1 MNQKALLLITLLGMT
16 ALFLSASAQQL
27 VTKTFETKE
36 GKVTVY
42 LPALSS
48 GVTISGTV
56 RAEPSGNN
64 EKAKSRNSEILKM
77 YRLLLGQKTI
87 AVADETFSMQ
97 VPATGTSM
105 AAELKNNRN
114 ETIASHEIP
123 VSSFIMPAGYTTPSY
138 FTSGEPFCITGP
150 FDGDFA
156 NTRITVNGAGTTILA
171 EGAGQLY
178 CTAPADA
185 KGIVEVQCTENGQTH
200 STKSNALQLDMTVDK
215 LSLMKGESTTL
226 HVKVSGLEG
235 LHQKVPLTL
244 QNQSGSTIT
253 MQGGSTQQLI
263 IDPAAIGPSG
273 VFATTRTIQS
283 IRTGQ
288 FSVSATI
295 ESPSDQ
301 NTSGTAA
308 LLCNCFIN
316 EQSLLLPKQQCA
328 ALGGLC
334 ATSLAEVQ
342 GTGEIPEPPAV
353 PNPAPVTRFLTL
365 TDTDPKTGAVNLLL
379 TSPGDD
385 IIAVIFSSR
394 PAGMEKWMPV
404 GTAEQKRNNWE
415 TNWIPP
421 VGNDGGYMLR
431 ATFTDKY
438 NANFEKTLLTEA
450 VSTPFAASPKPG
462 ERISLSVSDAQLKQ
476 AEQATTQTAAQL
488 NTEKQKLFE
497 LEKKYQDQLR
507 QSQEKKKQAEELATI
522 DKTLDK
528 IPGVY
533 RDSLKKLI
541 DSLEKLRGGLPPQ
554 PNPAAL
560 KKNADDADQR
570 LKDCLDRLE
579 KLKKEKADLEKQRDD
594 LKKQQDD
601 LLKQMHDI
609 FMANGWIG
617 KYGYHPDGRCYWGY
631 AGQGGSQAPGTS
643 EIGNKLRGMRKPYTN
658 ALKRLKD
665 IDNEIKKAEED
676 CDKMKKAADAA
687 KQAEQNNNAAQ
698 AVAGQADELNRQIQ
712 SLLDMLRRWCAAH
725 PGLCKFEGEL
735 GRLNGPNQPSA
746 AALKDFLDKTDD
758 VLAQKQQLEK
768 DLEKGAADDATNAN
782 NTANEIEKQKEK
794 VGGLEDQQKAQ
805 QAEADRLRQE
815 REKQLE
821 AERAKQRKKE
831 EEAKAAASTPK
842 PQPTL
847 PQPVN
852 PSDDQVKFQAQR
864 LFRDLYQQY
873 MIDKGPCHCITKAIA
888 LANNTNTIV
897 SDIIGNIGVGVAFA
911 PLEALP
917 GLSFGAKL
925 GLGAA
930 KALGSAI
937 FGGQSFSDE
946 LAKNLFNV
954 IGGEIFPKLTGDEF
968 TGGKLN
974 ELASGGFNKLLEA
987 EGVRSISWEGETEL
1001 RGCGKVKGRTVT
1013 LINPNTGWVT
1023 IMIKIDNCPLVVIK
1037 YKVNKDGV
1045 PASKPIVQTVSG

>member
-1 MNQKALLLITLLGMT
+1 MKQKAILISALLGMT
-16 ALFLSASAQQL
+16 VFFLSANAQQL
-27 VTKTFETKE
+27 VTKTFATKE

-42 LPALSS
+42 LPSLSS

-105 AAELKNNRN
+105 AADLKNNRN

-123 VSSFIMPAGYTTPSY
+123 VSSFIMPAGFTSPSY
-138 FTSGEPFCITGP
+138 FTSGEPFRITGP
-150 FDGDFA
+150 FDGDLT
-156 NTRITVNGAGTTILA
+156 NTRVTVNGARTTILA

-178 CTAPADA
+178 CTAPSDL
-185 KGIVEVQCTENGQTH
+185 KGNVEVQCTENRK
-200 STKSNALQLDMTVDK
+200 SYSAKSNALQLDMTADK

-226 HVKVSGLEG
+226 HIKVSGLEG
-235 LHQKVPLTL
+235 LKEQVALTL
-244 QNQSGSTIT
+244 QNLSGSTIT
-253 MQGGSTQQLI
+253 MQGGSTQQLV
-263 IDPAAIGPSG
+263 IDPAACGPSG
-273 VFATTRTIQS
+273 VYSTTRNIQS

-295 ESPSDQ
+295 EPPSDQ
-301 NTSGTAA
+301 NTTGTAA

-316 EQSLLLPKQQCA
+316 EQSHLLPQQQCV

-334 ATSLAEVQ
+334 AGSLAEAG
-342 GTGEIPEPPAV
+342 GTVEIPDPPAAV
-353 PNPAPVTRFLTL
+353 NPAPATRFLTP
-365 TDTDPKTGAVNLLL
+365 TYKDPKTDAANVIL
-379 TSPGDD
+379 TSPADD
-385 IIAVIFSSR
+385 IIAVNFSSR
-394 PAGMEKWMPV
+394 PAGQELWIPA
-404 GTAEQKRNNWE
+404 GTAIQNGNNWE
-415 TNWIPP
+415 INWIPP
-421 VGNDGGYMLR
+421 VGNDGGYLLR
-431 ATFTDKY
+431 ARFADKS
-438 NANFEKTLLTEA
+438 NNSFEKTVLIPA

-462 ERISLSVSDAQLKQ
+462 ERISLSVSDAQLKA
-476 AEQATTQTAAQL
+476 AEQKVTQTNGEL
-488 NTEKQKLFE
+488 NTEKQRLFE
-497 LEKKYQDQLR
+497 LEKKYQEQLQ

-528 IPGVY
+528 IPDVY

-554 PNPAAL
+554 PDPAAL

-617 KYGYHPDGRCYWGY
+617 NYGYHPDGRCYWGY
-631 AGQGGSQAPGTS
+631 AGQGGSQAPGAS

-658 ALKRLKD
+658 VLKRLKD
-665 IDNEIKKAEED
+665 LDNEIKKAEED
-676 CDKMKKAADAA
+676 CDKLKKAADAA

-698 AVAGQADELNRQIQ
+698 ALAGQAGELNRQIQ
-712 SLLDMLRRWCAAH
+712 SLLDLLRRWCAAH
-725 PGLCKFEGEL
+725 PGLCKFDGEL
-735 GRLNGPNQPSA
+735 SALNVQGIPSA
-746 AALKDFLDKTDD
+746 AALKDMLSKMDD
-758 VLAQKQQLEK
+758 VIAKKQQLEK
-768 DLEKGAADDATNAN
+768 DLEKGAAEDVANAQ
-782 NTANEIEKQKEK
+782 NTAGEIEKQKEK

-842 PQPTL
+842 PQPKL

-864 LFRDLYQQY
+864 LFRELYQQY
-873 MIDKGPCHCITKAIA
+873 LIDKGPCHCITKAIA

-1001 RGCGKVKGRTVT
+1001 RGCGKVKGKTVT

-1045 PASKPIVQTVSG
+1045 PIGKPIVQTVSG